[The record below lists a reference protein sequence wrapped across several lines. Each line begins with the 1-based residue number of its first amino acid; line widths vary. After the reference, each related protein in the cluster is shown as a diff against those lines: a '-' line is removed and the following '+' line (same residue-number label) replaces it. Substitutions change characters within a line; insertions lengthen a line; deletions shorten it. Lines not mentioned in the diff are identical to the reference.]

1 MEEKQTTFDTIYDG
15 ERNPMITLICL
26 TILGCCCCIGA
37 ANSRMPN
44 AGTMFADV
52 VSTLYLI
59 PLLAVT
65 VITALAI
72 AIISAPFKLVKKIVN
87 KGE

>member
-1 MEEKQTTFDTIYDG
+1 
-15 ERNPMITLICL
+15 
-26 TILGCCCCIGA
+26 
-37 ANSRMPN
+37 
-44 AGTMFADV
+44 MFADV

-65 VITALAI
+65 VVTALAI
-72 AIISAPFKLVKKIVN
+72 AIISAPFKLMKKIVN